1 MVTYQ
6 SRQGPAVLERR
17 REELGGFLKV
27 RRARLTPEDVG
38 MPRGARRRTPGLR
51 REEVALLAGVG
62 VTWYTWLEQ
71 GREINASMQ
80 VLDAVARTLRLDRA
94 EREHLYQLAEAT
106 PMLVGAVCGPV
117 AEEVREI
124 VRQLDPLPASL
135 TNGRFDVLV
144 SNDASEDLFWDWHSM
159 PCVHRNTLWCCV
171 TEPAAREK
179 FPQYEE
185 EMRYLV
191 ARMRAA
197 YAKHVGDEEWE
208 EDIRRLCGLSREFA
222 DLWARHEVAD
232 AEPRSGPSP
241 PRRGSAHLHRH
252 RTSDRGH
259 GRRPPD
265 RVHAGGRADPGR
277 AAAHPAA
284 RRTSVEEVARAAVLR
299 VGDQGEHGHREPV
312 RERQRQHDVLA
323 VVHRARW
330 VISR

>member
-1 MVTYQ
+1 VVTQ
-6 SRQGPAVLERR
+6 QVPAVLERR
-17 REELGGFLKV
+17 REELGGFLKA

-106 PMLVGAVCGPV
+106 PTLAGAACRPV
-117 AEEVREI
+117 PEDVSEI

-144 SNDASEDLFWDWHSM
+144 TNAASEDLFRDWHSM

-179 FPQYEE
+179 FPQYEQE
-185 EMRYLV
+185 VRYLV

-197 YAKHVGDEEWE
+197 YAKHVGDAEWE

-232 AEPRSGPSP
+232 AEPRTRTFIHPCAGPLTFTVTELQIP
-241 PRRGSAHLHRH
+241 AMADARLIVYTPADDQTRAGLPLTRRARLRQGRH
-252 RTSDRGH
+252 R
-259 GRRPPD
+259 
-265 RVHAGGRADPGR
+265 A
-277 AAAHPAA
+277 
-284 RRTSVEEVARAAVLR
+284 
-299 VGDQGEHGHREPV
+299 
-312 RERQRQHDVLA
+312 
-323 VVHRARW
+323 
-330 VISR
+330 